1 MLRSMDRLAALK
13 LFVRAVET
21 GSFTRAAAEAHLSQP
36 QASRAVAALE
46 AELGARLL
54 QRSTRRLSTTEAGE
68 RVYEQALRLL
78 AEESALVEAA
88 AGADREP
95 VGRLRVSGS
104 VVFTE
109 LEMAPHV
116 ASFLDAYPRV
126 RLDLAASDAR
136 VDLVAEGVDMAFR
149 LGALPD
155 SGLTARRLGA
165 YARWLV
171 AAPAVAEALPAVAD
185 PAEALQDRCIV
196 FLGTAA
202 AERWRLSRG
211 AGVRELEATGR
222 TSTGSGAV
230 VHRLALLGAGVA
242 LLPSFA
248 VADDLAAG
256 RLVRALPDWEG
267 PPVEVHALW
276 TGRVLPRKAR
286 AWLDHL
292 GPRLRTDRP

>member
-1 MLRSMDRLAALK
+1 MCRPMDRLAALK

-21 GSFTRAAAEAHLSQP
+21 GSFTRAAAEARLSQP

-78 AEESALVEAA
+78 AEESALIEAA

-109 LEMAPHV
+109 LEMAPHA

-136 VDLVAEGVDMAFR
+136 IDLVVEGVDLAFR

-171 AAPAVAEALPAVAD
+171 AAPAVAEAMPVGGD
-185 PAEALQDRCIV
+185 PAEALQGRCIV
-196 FLGTAA
+196 FFGTAA
-202 AERWRLSRG
+202 AERWRLTRG
-211 AGVRELEATGR
+211 AEVRELEATGR
-222 TSTGSGAV
+222 TGTGSGAV

-248 VADDLAAG
+248 VTDDIQAG
-256 RLVRALPDWEG
+256 RLVRVLPEWDG
-267 PPVEVHALW
+267 PPVDIHALW
-276 TGRVLPRKAR
+276 TGRVLPGKAR

-292 GPRLRTDRP
+292 APKLRTDQG